1 MLGNKGGTNIVENIR
16 VTLGHNSPNENN
28 GPVFARINV
37 GLQFVF
43 RIYRP
48 NCPHLFLNG
57 NSNNFCNS
65 MPPNS
70 VEKFNA
76 GLTNERTFCKS
87 SIISLFDFYCFTIT
101 NLDSKI

>member
-1 MLGNKGGTNIVENIR
+1 MRGNKQRGTNIVENIR

-37 GLQFVF
+37 GLQFVL
-43 RIYRP
+43 RIYRA

-70 VEKFNA
+70 VEKFNGA
-76 GLTNERTFCKS
+76 LTNARTFCIS
-87 SIISLFDFYCFTIT
+87 SIFPKYF
-101 NLDSKI
+101 